1 LHEVQFLVIIHKKS
15 VSYSLTGFCFGAFPD
30 FFFFSKRFP
39 GGFQM
44 GFNGVNMK
52 NTVEVASLKQTLI
65 SGQDMLYMLCINI
78 I

>member
-1 LHEVQFLVIIHKKS
+1 
-15 VSYSLTGFCFGAFPD
+15 
-30 FFFFSKRFP
+30 
-39 GGFQM
+39 M